1 MNLEIIKIASKSK
14 NNNLLEDFTDK
25 FKKKNPI
32 CGDEIE
38 ISFKI
43 KNKKILDIGY
53 KSKSCIYCEAS
64 ASLLSE
70 KCKKKSITKIKNLV
84 ETVENFFEDPST
96 KFPKEWNGFIKVI
109 NKDNISRKQ
118 CLVLPFNVLSK
129 LIKNYE

>member
-1 MNLEIIKIASKSK
+1 MRAVSDQTSSRIQK
-14 NNNLLEDFTDK
+14 NTHLSFRHIEDEGRGGLRS
-25 FKKKNPI
+25 P
-32 CGDEIE
+32 
-38 ISFKI
+38 SV
-43 KNKKILDIGY
+43 
-53 KSKSCIYCEAS
+53 
-64 ASLLSE
+64 SLLIQDFSLRYSFAK